1 MVDSR
6 LGYPIVC
13 RAQATDR
20 GPLDGAQAAS
30 GSVPGAFSAA
40 WALFLDVD
48 GTLVDFA
55 DRPDAIVVDEALKEL
70 LRDAHRAARGAVAL
84 ISGRAVQEID
94 RLFAPLRLPVAG
106 QHGAERRSAD
116 GTMHFHTPLL
126 ERLHEAGD
134 RLSRFAAQ
142 HPGLILES
150 KGMSIAL
157 HYRLAPQLREAAQ
170 AQVRDLAARLRPE
183 YELQEGKQV
192 LELKPSGRDKGTAI
206 EEFMR
211 EPPFA
216 GRRPVFVGDDLTDE
230 FGFACVNRLGGH
242 AVKVGPGASVA
253 TWRIADASAVRQ
265 WLRSG
270 IGKARDDA
278 GKEEA

>member
-1 MVDSR
+1 MADSR
-6 LGYPIVC
+6 LGYPFVC
-13 RAQATDR
+13 RAPAADR
-20 GPLDGAQAAS
+20 GLLGGALAA
-30 GSVPGAFSAA
+30 GAAPGAFSAT

-48 GTLVDFA
+48 GTLVDIA
-55 DRPDAIVVDEALKEL
+55 DRPDAIVVDAALKEL
-70 LRDAHRAARGAVAL
+70 LRGVYRATSGALAL
-84 ISGRAVQEID
+84 ISGRPVRDID
-94 RLFAPLRLPVAG
+94 RFFAPLRLPMAG

-134 RLSRFAAQ
+134 SLSRFAAQ
-142 HPGLILES
+142 YPGLIFES

-206 EEFMR
+206 EEFMH

-216 GRRPVFVGDDLTDE
+216 GRMPVFVGDDLTDE

-242 AVKVGPGASVA
+242 TVKVGPGASVA
-253 TWRIADASAVRQ
+253 TWRIADASAVRH

-270 IGKARDDA
+270 VGEARDEA
-278 GKEEA
+278 GKEQT